1 MSPLNFLSINLVSF
15 NWPSLCFYV
24 NPLSTGIS
32 FTALIWT
39 PSQSEHTISYT
50 EINEI
55 KSESPDQLTIS
66 AIALPLCDQ
75 TSTQNDTLNSHLAIH
90 LEEKLLL
97 QSLSPMTTAQY
108 NLSSISVCR
117 MTILV
122 NIILVMA
129 SPAQGMIL
137 NMPCIK
143 YEKPIL
149 IIPSILN
156 EKNAFKEKLLLQSLS
171 PMTQYNLSS
180 ISGV

>member
-1 MSPLNFLSINLVSF
+1 MSPLNLLSINLVSYNF
-15 NWPSLCFYV
+15 SSLCSYV
-24 NPLSTGIS
+24 NPLSPGIS

-55 KSESPDQLTIS
+55 ESESLDQLTIS
-66 AIALPLCDQ
+66 ASALPLCDQ

-122 NIILVMA
+122 HSILVMA
-129 SPAQGMIL
+129 SSAQG
-137 NMPCIK
+137 
-143 YEKPIL
+143 
-149 IIPSILN
+149 
-156 EKNAFKEKLLLQSLS
+156 
-171 PMTQYNLSS
+171 
-180 ISGV
+180 SGVIARYISTSNSRLFVFL